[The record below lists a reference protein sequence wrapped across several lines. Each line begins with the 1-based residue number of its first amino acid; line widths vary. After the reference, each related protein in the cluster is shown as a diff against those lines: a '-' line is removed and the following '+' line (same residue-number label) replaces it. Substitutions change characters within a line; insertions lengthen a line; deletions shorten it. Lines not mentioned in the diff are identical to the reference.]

1 MKTSSKKIILAF
13 ILIFLILFL
22 VIFIKFQDPIK
33 LKFYV
38 NKYLWP
44 YTPIKIQVILK
55 TFYDDKYTKNF
66 LNDYNVKFLPDTQLT
81 KLDFKKYELDFLTS
95 SIGIYNKNT
104 VRKSFYI
111 ELVESE
117 VWIIDNI
124 GSVYAL
130 DKSKNFKKETKIKN
144 YRKIASNIKPY
155 QILDTLIVENDIYFS
170 FVSKTDDCFRLN
182 IHYSKI
188 GKDELNFK
196 EFYSPSE
203 CMNSVIQG
211 GRMQKYLHKN
221 SQGLLFTVGDSST
234 PDSIGGDAQDDNSIF
249 GKILFKEFTN
259 NNSVI
264 IVSKGHRNPQGL
276 LVDKSNIISTE
287 HGPRGG
293 DEINKIELG
302 GNYGWP
308 IASYG
313 GSYFGKNLKYK
324 KSHKDNGFI
333 EPIFS
338 FVPSIGISEI
348 IKIPESFSESW
359 KNNFLITS
367 LNGRSFYR
375 IKFSDELDKI
385 LFSEQIFI
393 GERIRDIKYDFNLE
407 LILIALESEGNLG
420 LIRNLR
426 D

>member
-1 MKTSSKKIILAF
+1 M
-13 ILIFLILFL
+13 
-22 VIFIKFQDPIK
+22 
-33 LKFYV
+33 
-38 NKYLWP
+38 
-44 YTPIKIQVILK
+44 
-55 TFYDDKYTKNF
+55 
-66 LNDYNVKFLPDTQLT
+66 
-81 KLDFKKYELDFLTS
+81 
-95 SIGIYNKNT
+95 
-104 VRKSFYI
+104 
-111 ELVESE
+111 
-117 VWIIDNI
+117 
-124 GSVYAL
+124 
-130 DKSKNFKKETKIKN
+130 
-144 YRKIASNIKPY
+144 
-155 QILDTLIVENDIYFS
+155 
-170 FVSKTDDCFRLN
+170 
-182 IHYSKI
+182 
-188 GKDELNFK
+188 
-196 EFYSPSE
+196 
-203 CMNSVIQG
+203 
-211 GRMQKYLHKN
+211 
-221 SQGLLFTVGDSST
+221 
-234 PDSIGGDAQDDNSIF
+234 
-249 GKILFKEFTN
+249 
-259 NNSVI
+259 
-264 IVSKGHRNPQGL
+264 SKGHRNPQGL

-313 GSYFGKNLKYK
+313 GSYFDKDLKYK
-324 KSHKDNGFI
+324 KNHKDNGFI

-348 IKIPESFSESW
+348 IKIPESFSETW

-375 IKFSDELDKI
+375 IKFSDELNKI